1 MFFELTIFYYSVQK
15 VTLSSLITHETPA
28 SIVGLVSLISFPS
41 INLTGSIVPNN
52 LIFPFLSTMEG
63 A

>member
-41 INLTGSIVPNN
+41 INLTGS
-52 LIFPFLSTMEG
+52 SRTT
-63 A
+63 